1 MPKQKSKTSLTT
13 YPILL
18 AGGVGTRLWPISRE
32 LFPKQLASLVGF
44 DSLIQSTIKRLLP
57 LLDTQSVRVVCGK
70 EYYYEIKRHLK
81 DIGISSEGKI
91 ITEPCGRNT
100 APAVLLAVLNILKVE
115 KDAILLILPADHV
128 ISDVAA
134 FQEKLKTAIKLAEMD
149 YIVTFG
155 LKPHYPETGYGY
167 IEGTQNVDGDALHIK
182 RFIEKPDKET
192 AEQYLEA
199 GNYFWNSGIFAFKAS
214 VILKEYKVFQP
225 DLLKDMQKILTAGDS
240 IPRESYEHLSDI
252 SIDYAIMEKTQ
263 KGLVLPSDFGW
274 SDIGSWKSLYDFLPK
289 DENDNVVEG
298 DVITRETKNS
308 FIKGYGRLIVTNGL
322 KNIVVVETPDTV
334 FVSDLNKS
342 QDVKYIVNELK
353 ALGRKEYQAHTTVYR
368 PWGYYTNLEEK
379 DNTKLKRI
387 VLYPKAKL
395 SLQMHYHRAEHWVVV
410 HGTAKII
417 NGDQTLLLKENES
430 TYIPKATLH
439 RLENPGKIPLHII
452 EVQMGNYVEEDDI
465 VRYDD
470 DFGRA
475 DSKAPD

>member
-199 GNYFWNSGIFAFKAS
+199 GNYFWNSGIFVFKAS

-452 EVQMGNYVEEDDI
+452 EVQMGNYVEEDD
-465 VRYDD
+465 
-470 DFGRA
+470 FGRA

>member
-1 MPKQKSKTSLTT
+1 MPKQKSKTSLAT

-57 LLDTQSVRVVCGK
+57 LLDTQNVRVVCGK

-81 DIGISSEGKI
+81 AIGISSEDKI

-115 KDAILLILPADHV
+115 KDAILVILPADHV

-134 FQEKLKTAIKLAEMD
+134 FQGKLKTAIKLAETN

-155 LKPHYPETGYGY
+155 IKPHYPETGYGY

-192 AEQYLEA
+192 AKQYLEA
-199 GNYFWNSGIFAFKAS
+199 GNYFWNSGMFAFKAS
-214 VILKEYKVFQP
+214 VILEEYKVFQP
-225 DLLKDMQKILTAGDS
+225 DLLKNMQKILTAGDS
-240 IPRESYEHLSDI
+240 ISRESYEHLSDI
-252 SIDYAIMEKTQ
+252 SIDYAIMERTK